1 MAVPTHKV
9 LSAKKFIQVFK
20 ESSENK
26 QRFCFILGA
35 GASVDSGIPTGNQL
49 EMQWMNYLMGKT
61 PHNGTYASEDET
73 EKIANQLYADDE
85 MEHTF
90 AEIKKAWE
98 EAVKDGKNLSS
109 EYYFDL
115 YKLRFHPNPRNGYR
129 FLEKIM
135 VNRTPSL
142 GYHTLAL
149 LMTSKELHN
158 LHNLVITT
166 NFDSL
171 LEDALF
177 LFTDQKPLVIS
188 HESLAAFID
197 SDTQRPIIAKVH
209 RGLMFDPFN
218 SPETTNHLEKEWHE
232 ALDYALKTY
241 TPVVIGYGGGDGS
254 LMSYLEKTNSN
265 KGIYWCYLPKYGQPS
280 SSIQRLVKS
289 KDGCLVEIDGFDQFF
304 LELGLNMF
312 PDGDITPPKTGAY
325 LTKQVKERIF
335 NYRTQFYEAFKKEG
349 MDEILSLMSDVEKRY
364 ENEKL
369 AGNVPLTAVDYLYR
383 GDRKRREGKLDEAI
397 QEYCKAIEV
406 DPDYAEPY
414 ISRGIMYGNQGKYEQ
429 SITDFS
435 EAIRCD
441 SSLSHAYYN
450 RALCYKHSEKYH
462 KAIDDNTTAIR
473 LNPSY
478 ISAYINR
485 GNCYAKLEQYD
496 HAIYDYD
503 KAIELDSSN
512 AMPYINRGNC
522 YGELKQ
528 IERAIQD
535 YDKAIELDSNYA
547 VAYNNR
553 GNSYSDLKQHEQA
566 IQDYDKA
573 IELDPNYAFAYYNR
587 GLSYADL
594 KQYERAIQD
603 YDKAIELEPNDAAA
617 YNNRGLSYA
626 GLKQYERAIQDYD
639 KAIELN
645 PNYADAYNCRAFS
658 YAHIEEFDKSISDI
672 EKSLSLRP
680 DDPYALHTYGFIYLQ
695 QEDWSKTI
703 EYFNRSIEYLNK
715 QHAPNNKLKIAYEDR
730 AKAYRALE
738 KFDLAEADEA
748 KAAELEAKQNK
759 KGNP

>member
-1 MAVPTHKV
+1 MVVCMAVPTHKV

-20 ESSENK
+20 ESTENK

-98 EAVKDGKNLSS
+98 EAVKEGKSLSS

-135 VNRTPSL
+135 GNKTPSL

-265 KGIYWCYLPKYGQPS
+265 KGIYWCYLPKYGPPS

-289 KDGCLVEIDGFDQFF
+289 KSGCLVEIDGFDQFF

-349 MDEILSLMSDVEKRY
+349 MDDILSLMSDVEKRY

-369 AGNVPLTAVDYLYR
+369 ASNVPLTAVDYLYR

-441 SSLSHAYYN
+441 SSLSHAFYN
-450 RALCYKHSEKYH
+450 RALCYKYSEKYH
-462 KAIDDNTTAIR
+462 EAISDNTAAIR

-496 HAIYDYD
+496 HAIHDYD

-512 AMPYINRGNC
+512 AMPYSNRGNC

-547 VAYNNR
+547 VAYYNR
-553 GNSYSDLKQHEQA
+553 GNRYSDW
-566 IQDYDKA
+566 
-573 IELDPNYAFAYYNR
+573 
-587 GLSYADL
+587 

-603 YDKAIELEPNDAAA
+603 YDKAIELDPSYAAA
-617 YNNRGLSYA
+617 YYNRGNCYDILE
-626 GLKQYERAIQDYD
+626 QYELAIQDYD
-639 KAIELN
+639 KAIELD
-645 PNYADAYNCRAFS
+645 PNDATAYNNRGCS
-658 YAHIEEFDKSISDI
+658 YAALENHEQAIQDYTKAMELGANKAIVYGNRGESYYKLDKHDLAIANCSKCIELAPHYSEAYKY
-672 EKSLSLRP
+672 R
-680 DDPYALHTYGFIYLQ
+680 AL
-695 QEDWSKTI
+695 
-703 EYFNRSIEYLNK
+703 
-715 QHAPNNKLKIAYEDR
+715 
-730 AKAYRALE
+730 AYRAIG
-738 KFDLAEADEA
+738 KTALAEADEA
-748 KAAELEAKQNK
+748 KAAELEAAEE
-759 KGNP
+759 GNS

>member
-1 MAVPTHKV
+1 MVVCMAVPTHKV

-135 VNRTPSL
+135 GNKTPSL

-232 ALDYALKTY
+232 ALEYALKTY

-254 LMSYLEKTNSN
+254 LMSYLEKTNST

-349 MDEILSLMSDVEKRY
+349 MDDILSLMSDVEKRY

-369 AGNVPLTAVDYLYR
+369 ASNVPLTAVDYLYR
-383 GDRKRREGKLDEAI
+383 GDRKYRERKLDDAI
-397 QEYCKAIEV
+397 QEYCMAIEV
-406 DPDYAEPY
+406 DPDYADPY
-414 ISRGIMYGNQGKYEQ
+414 ISRGIVYVDQGKFDQ
-429 SITDFS
+429 SIKDFS

-441 SSLSHAYYN
+441 SSLSHAFYN
-450 RALCYKHSEKYH
+450 RALCYKYSEKYH
-462 KAIDDNTTAIR
+462 EAISDNTTAIR
-473 LNPSY
+473 LNPNY
-478 ISAYINR
+478 IFAYINR
-485 GNCYAKLEQYD
+485 GNCYAKLEQYEN
-496 HAIYDYD
+496 AIQDYD

-512 AMPYINRGNC
+512 ALPYSNRGNC
-522 YGELKQ
+522 YSTLKQ

-535 YDKAIELDSNYA
+535 YDKAIELDSSDA
-547 VAYNNR
+547 VAYYNRGNHYGGLKQYERAILDYDKAIELDPKMAAAYNNR
-553 GNSYSDLKQHEQA
+553 GNSYDILEQYEQA
-566 IQDYDKA
+566 IQDYNKAIELNPNNALAYYNRGDSYDNLEQYELAIRDYDKA
-573 IELDPNYAFAYYNR
+573 IELDPN
-587 GLSYADL
+587 D
-594 KQYERAIQD
+594 
-603 YDKAIELEPNDAAA
+603 
-617 YNNRGLSYA
+617 
-626 GLKQYERAIQDYD
+626 
-639 KAIELN
+639 
-645 PNYADAYNCRAFS
+645 ADAYNSRAFA
-658 YAHIEEFDKSISDI
+658 YAHIEEFDKAISDI
-672 EKSLSLRP
+672 EKSLSLNP
-680 DDPYALHTYGFIYLQ
+680 DEPNALHTYGFIHLQ
-695 QEDWSKTI
+695 QKHFNEAIDYFSKALSFDN
-703 EYFNRSIEYLNK
+703 E
-715 QHAPNNKLKIAYEDR
+715 LKDAYEDR
-730 AKAYRALE
+730 TKAYRAIGE
-738 KFDLAEADEA
+738 TALAEADEA
-748 KAAELEAKQNK
+748 KVAELEAAE

>member
-1 MAVPTHKV
+1 MVVNIEVPTHKKKKK
-9 LSAKKFIQVFK
+9 KKFIQVFK

-171 LEDALF
+171 LEDAPF

-254 LMSYLEKTNSN
+254 LMSYLEKTNST

-349 MDEILSLMSDVEKRY
+349 MDDILSLMSDVEKRY

-369 AGNVPLTAVDYLYR
+369 ASNVPLTAVDYLYR

-485 GNCYAKLEQYD
+485 GNCYAELEQYD

-512 AMPYINRGNC
+512 AMPYSNRGNC

-547 VAYNNR
+547 VAYYNR
-553 GNSYSDLKQHEQA
+553 GNRYSDW
-566 IQDYDKA
+566 
-573 IELDPNYAFAYYNR
+573 
-587 GLSYADL
+587 

-603 YDKAIELEPNDAAA
+603 YDKAIELDPSYAAA
-617 YNNRGLSYA
+617 YYNRGNCYDILE
-626 GLKQYERAIQDYD
+626 QYELAIQDYD
-639 KAIELN
+639 KAIELD
-645 PNYADAYNCRAFS
+645 PNDATAYNNRGCS
-658 YAHIEEFDKSISDI
+658 YAALENHEQAIQDYTKAMELGANKAIVYGNRGESYYKLDKHDLTIANCSRCIE
-672 EKSLSLRP
+672 L
-680 DDPYALHTYGFIYLQ
+680 DPNHSEAYKYRAL
-695 QEDWSKTI
+695 
-703 EYFNRSIEYLNK
+703 
-715 QHAPNNKLKIAYEDR
+715 
-730 AKAYRALE
+730 AYRAIGE
-738 KFDLAEADEA
+738 TALAEADEA
-748 KAAELEAKQNK
+748 KAAELEAAQ
-759 KGNP
+759 KGNV

>member
-1 MAVPTHKV
+1 MVVCMAVPTHKV

-171 LEDALF
+171 LEDAPF

-254 LMSYLEKTNSN
+254 LMSYLEKTNST

-349 MDEILSLMSDVEKRY
+349 MDDILSLMSDVEKRY

-369 AGNVPLTAVDYLYR
+369 ASNVPLTAVDYLYR

-485 GNCYAKLEQYD
+485 GNCYAELEQYD

-512 AMPYINRGNC
+512 AMPYSNRGNC

-547 VAYNNR
+547 VAYYNR
-553 GNSYSDLKQHEQA
+553 GNRYSDW
-566 IQDYDKA
+566 
-573 IELDPNYAFAYYNR
+573 
-587 GLSYADL
+587 

-603 YDKAIELEPNDAAA
+603 YDKAIELDPSYAAA
-617 YNNRGLSYA
+617 YYNRGNCYDILE
-626 GLKQYERAIQDYD
+626 QYELAIQDYD
-639 KAIELN
+639 KAIELD
-645 PNYADAYNCRAFS
+645 PNDATAYNNRGCS
-658 YAHIEEFDKSISDI
+658 YAALENHEQAIQDYTKAMELGANKAIVYGNRGESYYKLDKHDLTIANCSRCIE
-672 EKSLSLRP
+672 L
-680 DDPYALHTYGFIYLQ
+680 DPNHSEAYKYRAL
-695 QEDWSKTI
+695 
-703 EYFNRSIEYLNK
+703 
-715 QHAPNNKLKIAYEDR
+715 
-730 AKAYRALE
+730 AYRAIGE
-738 KFDLAEADEA
+738 TALAEADEA
-748 KAAELEAKQNK
+748 KAAELEAAQ
-759 KGNP
+759 KGNV

>member
-254 LMSYLEKTNSN
+254 LMSYLEKTNST

-349 MDEILSLMSDVEKRY
+349 MDDILSLMSDVEKRY

-369 AGNVPLTAVDYLYR
+369 ASNVPLTAVDYLYR

-485 GNCYAKLEQYD
+485 GNCYAELEQYD

-512 AMPYINRGNC
+512 AMPYSNRGNC

-547 VAYNNR
+547 VAYYNR
-553 GNSYSDLKQHEQA
+553 GNRYSDWKQYERAIQDYDTAIELDPSYAAAYYNRGNCYDILEQYELA

-573 IELDPNYAFAYYNR
+573 IELDPN
-587 GLSYADL
+587 
-594 KQYERAIQD
+594 
-603 YDKAIELEPNDAAA
+603 DATA
-617 YNNRGLSYA
+617 YNNRGCSYA
-626 GLKQYERAIQDYD
+626 ALENHEQAIQDYTKAMELGAN
-639 KAIELN
+639 KAIVYGNRGESYYKLDKHNLAIDDCSRCIELD
-645 PNYADAYNCRAFS
+645 PNYSDAY
-658 YAHIEEFDKSISDI
+658 K
-672 EKSLSLRP
+672 
-680 DDPYALHTYGFIYLQ
+680 
-695 QEDWSKTI
+695 
-703 EYFNRSIEYLNK
+703 
-715 QHAPNNKLKIAYEDR
+715 
-730 AKAYRALE
+730 YRALAYHAIGE
-738 KFDLAEADEA
+738 TALAEADEA
-748 KAAELEAKQNK
+748 KVAELDAAEM
-759 KGNP
+759 GNSLILRDCHGLRPRNDSSI

>member
-85 MEHTF
+85 MEYTF

-254 LMSYLEKTNSN
+254 LMSYLEKTNST

-349 MDEILSLMSDVEKRY
+349 MDDILSLMSDVEKRY

-369 AGNVPLTAVDYLYR
+369 ASNVPLTAVDYLYR

-485 GNCYAKLEQYD
+485 GNCYAELEQYD

-512 AMPYINRGNC
+512 AMPYSNRGNC

-547 VAYNNR
+547 VAYYNR
-553 GNSYSDLKQHEQA
+553 GNRYSDW
-566 IQDYDKA
+566 
-573 IELDPNYAFAYYNR
+573 
-587 GLSYADL
+587 

-603 YDKAIELEPNDAAA
+603 YDKAIELDPSYAAA
-617 YNNRGLSYA
+617 YYNRGNCYDILE
-626 GLKQYERAIQDYD
+626 QYELAIQDYD
-639 KAIELN
+639 KAIELD
-645 PNYADAYNCRAFS
+645 PNDATAYNNRGCS
-658 YAHIEEFDKSISDI
+658 YAALENHEQAIQDYTKAMELGANKAIVYGNRGESYYKLDKHDLAIANCSRCIE
-672 EKSLSLRP
+672 L
-680 DDPYALHTYGFIYLQ
+680 DPNHSEAYKYRAL
-695 QEDWSKTI
+695 
-703 EYFNRSIEYLNK
+703 
-715 QHAPNNKLKIAYEDR
+715 
-730 AKAYRALE
+730 AYRAIGE
-738 KFDLAEADEA
+738 TALAEADEA

-759 KGNP
+759 KDNP